1 MADDTRAGS
10 PAVPRQRGL
19 IRAPQDFAGGACLL
33 AVALFALWASGDL
46 ESGTLRAIGP
56 GMLPR
61 AIAVLLGLAGA
72 ALVALSCLREGD
84 ALGRW
89 PLRGPFFVTLGILT
103 FAATIRTAGLVVAGP
118 LVAIVSGIAS
128 PETRMRELIPFAL
141 VVTAFCV
148 GLFRYALHLPIPIL
162 IIPGVLVL

>member
-19 IRAPQDFAGGACLL
+19 IGAPQDFAGGACLL

-72 ALVALSCLREGD
+72 ALVALSCLREGE

-89 PLRGPFFVTLGILT
+89 PLRGPFFVTLGILA
-103 FAATIRTAGLVVAGP
+103 FAVTIRTAGLVVAGAGGAP
-118 LVAIVSGIAS
+118 AGGR
-128 PETRMRELIPFAL
+128 PPPR
-141 VVTAFCV
+141 
-148 GLFRYALHLPIPIL
+148 
-162 IIPGVLVL
+162 